1 MMIPPANC
9 TAAVTRKA
17 YWGAGRG
24 EVLLTHRGCSLTT
37 QLLETHVGGR
47 HDREGNE
54 RRAPGLCQALS

>member
-24 EVLLTHRGCSLTT
+24 KVLLTHRGCSLTT
-37 QLLETHVGGR
+37 QSLETHVEDGTTGKEVSAGHPAAAR
-47 HDREGNE
+47 H
-54 RRAPGLCQALS
+54 